1 MMDLLS
7 EENEFEL
14 KELFKVEW
22 LTDDNEKEILN
33 LINVLPYGAICEFSL
48 NLSSEYRLINK
59 VYEERML
66 RLRQL
71 IQNIASDL
79 CEETYNKVTFV
90 GYLHIGRVA
99 DKYVDDLLQQNDL
112 IGKYDASDE

>member
-1 MMDLLS
+1 
-7 EENEFEL
+7 
-14 KELFKVEW
+14 
-22 LTDDNEKEILN
+22 
-33 LINVLPYGAICEFSL
+33 
-48 NLSSEYRLINK
+48 
-59 VYEERML
+59 ML